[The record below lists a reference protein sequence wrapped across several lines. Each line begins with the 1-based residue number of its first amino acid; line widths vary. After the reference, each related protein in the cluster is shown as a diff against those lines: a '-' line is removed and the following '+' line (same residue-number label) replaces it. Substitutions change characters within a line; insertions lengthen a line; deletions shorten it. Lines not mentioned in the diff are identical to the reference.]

1 MTCYIPKPYRPSR
14 IRCLARYV
22 GGVLALSTLLGAIT
36 LLMFIVSAF
45 VEN

>member
-1 MTCYIPKPYRPSR
+1 MTCYEPPPYRPSR
-14 IRCLARYV
+14 FRSLARYV

>member
-1 MTCYIPKPYRPSR
+1 MTCYIPPPLHPSR
-14 IRCLARYV
+14 VRSLARYV
-22 GGVLALSTLLGAIT
+22 GGVLALSTLFGAIT

>member
-14 IRCLARYV
+14 FRSLARYV

>member
-14 IRCLARYV
+14 IRSLARYV
-22 GGVLALSTLLGAIT
+22 CGVLALSTLLGSIT
-36 LLMFIVSAF
+36 LLMFLVSAF

>member
-14 IRCLARYV
+14 LRSLARYV

-36 LLMFIVSAF
+36 LLMFIISAML
-45 VEN
+45 EN

>member
-1 MTCYIPKPYRPSR
+1 MTCYIPPPYRPSR
-14 IRCLARYV
+14 LRSLARYV

>member
-14 IRCLARYV
+14 FRSLARYV

-36 LLMFIVSAF
+36 LLMFIISAML
-45 VEN
+45 EI